1 MFSFCL
7 DRVHGIGFPG
17 GAGDVR
23 KRSGRVVRVTTRGSS
38 RDSIVWISWIGEMS
52 SRAGTQR
59 DTSVVCRRG
68 KWKVKGED
76 WRLEAG
82 GWRLEAGWGKWKRRP
97 AAWWGLGRVEPR
109 MDTNSP
115 GAAKPQP
122 GGKSLLN
129 HERHERHEKGLKSS
143 QEATVWEESSTNRNR
158 RVAGSV
164 SLDSR
169 VARGNNPKR
178 CRSIQ

>member
-1 MFSFCL
+1 
-7 DRVHGIGFPG
+7 
-17 GAGDVR
+17 
-23 KRSGRVVRVTTRGSS
+23 
-38 RDSIVWISWIGEMS
+38 MS

-109 MDTNSP
+109 MDTNSREWE
-115 GAAKPQP
+115 P
-122 GGKSLLN
+122 GGGLN
-129 HERHERHEKGLKSS
+129 HDD
-143 QEATVWEESSTNRNR
+143 STGTTEDGG
-158 RVAGSV
+158 VLIHG
-164 SLDSR
+164 
-169 VARGNNPKR
+169 
-178 CRSIQ
+178 